1 VLSSL
6 HFVNDVSPSN
16 FGLLIG
22 FLLPGFMVL
31 WGVSYSSATVRLW
44 LTGPDATPSVGGF
57 MFVTLASVA
66 AGVTVS
72 TVRWAVLDTI
82 HRWTGLTQPE
92 WDFSRLHD
100 RVAAYNVLNDIH
112 YKFYL
117 FHGNALLA
125 LIFVYTSRRIHAGF
139 VTPPVGLLDLGFVA
153 LSVILF
159 VGSRDCLRKYY
170 QRVGQL
176 LGGRPIE
183 HLPDTTAEVPARR
196 RLLPSV
202 TDTAAPSGPHNLPA
216 QRSSRN

>member
-1 VLSSL
+1 M
-6 HFVNDVSPSN
+6 NDVSPSN

-31 WGVSYSSATVRLW
+31 WGLSYSSATVRLW
-44 LTGPDATPSVGGF
+44 LSGADATPTVGGF

-82 HRWTGLTQPE
+82 HRWTGLPQPD
-92 WDFSRLHD
+92 WDFSRLQA
-100 RVAAYNVLNDIH
+100 RVGAYNVLNDIH

-125 LIFVYTSRRIHAGF
+125 LVFVYTARRTHEGIWTA
-139 VTPPVGLLDLGFVA
+139 PVGWFDLGFVV

-159 VGSRDCLRKYY
+159 TGSRDCLRKYHL
-170 QRVGQL
+170 RVGQL
-176 LGGRPIE
+176 LGTRPIVDRPE
-183 HLPDTTAEVPARR
+183 AAVDTRPCQRV
-196 RLLPSV
+196 LPSV
-202 TDTAAPSGPHNLPA
+202 TSATPLSGPHNSSA